1 MLFVLPAQE
10 CSEENGALCLIPIL
24 RQWVCNLFF
33 PQLFYTCMTTIQLS
47 EQTGKGVITQTA
59 LHVKMFIHTDPAEA
73 EKSVSIWLKQN
84 DVAIDHIT
92 QSQSEKN
99 GKFVF
104 VLTVFYRQNN

>member
-1 MLFVLPAQE
+1 MY
-10 CSEENGALCLIPIL
+10 ALMSRNYYRKVPFS
-24 RQWVCNLFF
+24 CNLF
-33 PQLFYTCMTTIQLS
+33 PSRLFYTIMTTIQLS
-47 EQTGKGVITQTA
+47 EQTGKGVISQSA
-59 LHVKMFIHTDPAEA
+59 LQVKMFIHTDPNEA
-73 EKSVSIWLKQN
+73 EQSVSQWLKQN

>member
-1 MLFVLPAQE
+1 MR
-10 CSEENGALCLIPIL
+10 PI
-24 RQWVCNLFF
+24 RKDRIFCNLFF
-33 PQLFYTCMTTIQLS
+33 PHLFYTIMTTIQLS
-47 EQTGKGVITQTA
+47 EQTGKGIITQSS
-59 LHVKMFIHTDPAEA
+59 LQVKMFIHTDPNEA
-73 EKSVSIWLKQN
+73 EKSVGQFLKQN